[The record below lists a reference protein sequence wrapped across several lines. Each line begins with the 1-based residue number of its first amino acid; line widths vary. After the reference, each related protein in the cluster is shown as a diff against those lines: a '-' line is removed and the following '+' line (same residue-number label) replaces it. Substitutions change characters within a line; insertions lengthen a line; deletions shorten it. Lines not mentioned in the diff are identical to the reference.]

1 MKTRAPLPNALEMFA
16 SFFHSPLFTPS
27 GTARELNAV
36 DSEHKKNSQSDRWR
50 IYQLGKGLSRD
61 IVVANEE
68 GEKAVKK
75 HPWAKFGS
83 GNKGTLSAFG
93 RAVTA
98 KHVNGNGKAN
108 GNVAELVVDPAHPL
122 PPLPSESE
130 ADGGPVGAE
139 TRRRLVEW
147 WEKEYCAGRMKLTI
161 LGRGTD

>member
-1 MKTRAPLPNALEMFA
+1 MFA
-16 SFFHSPLFTPS
+16 SFFHSPLFTAS

-50 IYQLGKGLSRD
+50 IFQLGKGLSRD
-61 IVVANEE
+61 IAVPTDN
-68 GEKAVKK
+68 GETALKK

-93 RAVTA
+93 RVIASESA
-98 KHVNGNGKAN
+98 IANPKINGNAN
-108 GNVAELVVDPAHPL
+108 GNLAVDPANPL
-122 PPLPSESE
+122 PPLASESE
-130 ADGGPVGAE
+130 PDGGSVGAE

-161 LGRGTD
+161 LGRGTRYPCIFF